1 MAAAAD
7 DNNDHQTIFANA
19 RYEIEHDGVIV
30 TAVGVYEE
38 GAAYFFRLENS
49 SLFAQH
55 WREIRHMFYAS
66 PFNIVH
72 NQILMVV
79 ETVGHVILPNETY
92 RVFMEAVDIL
102 GDNNEVTGFFLVLNR
117 LTIICGTA

>member
-7 DNNDHQTIFANA
+7 EDTHLIIFANA
-19 RYEIEHDGVIV
+19 RYELEHYGLVV

-49 SLFAQH
+49 SLFAQY
-55 WREIRHMFYAS
+55 WQDIRHLFSAS
-66 PFNIVH
+66 PFNIVN

-79 ETVGHVILPNETY
+79 DTEGHVILPNETY
-92 RVFMEAVDIL
+92 RIFMEAVDIVDDDDEL
-102 GDNNEVTGFFLVLNR
+102 TGFFLVFNR
-117 LTIICGTA
+117 ITIFRGTA